1 MSLLCRLKLHHW
13 TEDNKISRA
22 LMFVTTG
29 HPFGC
34 TRCGAV
40 KDTDGAITPLNQL
53 DLVNQ

>member
-22 LMFVTTG
+22 LMFGTTG

-53 DLVNQ
+53 DLVNK